1 MRVSGGRGAG
11 SLYRGALAQRFVE
24 ASKFAGGALDP
35 VALRD
40 YLPRWREPIS
50 VQVGDSVLL
59 PDYGGQK
66 VDLGDKDKELFL
78 YSDQEILGVVESN

>member
-1 MRVSGGRGAG
+1 MCI
-11 SLYRGALAQRFVE
+11 
-24 ASKFAGGALDP
+24 
-35 VALRD
+35 RD
-40 YLPRWREPIS
+40 RCVPIS
-50 VQVGDSVLL
+50 CQRDTVSEPFDCLNPVRVERPKPLRCRIPSPRRVLTGVKVGDSVLL

>member
-1 MRVSGGRGAG
+1 MLTGV
-11 SLYRGALAQRFVE
+11 
-24 ASKFAGGALDP
+24 K
-35 VALRD
+35 
-40 YLPRWREPIS
+40 
-50 VQVGDSVLL
+50 VGDSVLL

>member
-1 MRVSGGRGAG
+1 MTRGRLLDDLRRRIPPPRRVLTG
-11 SLYRGALAQRFVE
+11 V
-24 ASKFAGGALDP
+24 K
-35 VALRD
+35 
-40 YLPRWREPIS
+40 
-50 VQVGDSVLL
+50 VGDSVLL